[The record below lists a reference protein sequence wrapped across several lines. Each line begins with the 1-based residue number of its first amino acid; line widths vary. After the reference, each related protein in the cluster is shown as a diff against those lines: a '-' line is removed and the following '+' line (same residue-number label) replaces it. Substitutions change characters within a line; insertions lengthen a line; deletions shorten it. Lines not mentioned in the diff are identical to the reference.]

1 MSFTKFSKEKRSER
15 KESGKTKYFEH
26 ISVVCDK
33 GKCIKCVKINLQPTE
48 CKELDKSDKDFVA
61 TTL

>member
-33 GKCIKCVKINLQPTE
+33 GKCMKINLQPTE